1 MRNSKNN
8 SIHHTKPR
16 RSISC
21 TSPALGAQVPDYIA
35 DLLDDE
41 KSEVVE
47 NHLLD
52 CKYCREMY
60 LAIVRLQEA
69 GRRRRLAA
77 DRNVQG
83 TVPEAEP
90 RDSIDQEA

>member
-1 MRNSKNN
+1 MRKSKNN
-8 SIHHTKPR
+8 SIHHAKTE

-60 LAIVRLQEA
+60 LAIVRLRES

-77 DRNVQG
+77 NRNVQDI
-83 TVPEAEP
+83 VPEAEP
-90 RDSIDQEA
+90 RDRIDQEA

>member
-1 MRNSKNN
+1 MRNSKKN

-21 TSPALGAQVPDYIA
+21 TSPELGAQVPDYIA

-60 LAIVRLQEA
+60 LAIVRLREA
-69 GRRRRLAA
+69 GRRRRLGA
-77 DRNVQG
+77 DRNGVDI
-83 TVPEAEP
+83 VP
-90 RDSIDQEA
+90 DSEHRGRIDQEA